1 MKKIFLFLML
11 TACSFKP
18 IFSGSNTD
26 IYVAPISG
34 INGIELRNSLNSQF
48 GGMHDQT
55 AMYSLTV
62 NLQEPVTR
70 YKALERAGDVTQV
83 VNRGVFDGQA
93 AAEHGRH
100 AYETAHFNHVGQH
113 PVFRSVQGID
123 AGNGEQIA
131 CHAFYLRSHAIE
143 HPAELLHVRLTGCIV
158 NGSDALGQD
167 GSHHDVGRSRH
178 RSLV

>member
-1 MKKIFLFLML
+1 ML

-70 YKALERAGDVTQV
+70 YKALERAGDAVWQEV
-83 VNRGVFDGQA
+83 KLNASYVLKQGNKEIAKGSES
-93 AAEHGRH
+93 AAESYTFVRYLVAANASYNNAVMNTIHQLSEKISMRVIS
-100 AYETAHFNHVGQH
+100 EIQKVGNQ
-113 PVFRSVQGID
+113 
-123 AGNGEQIA
+123 
-131 CHAFYLRSHAIE
+131 
-143 HPAELLHVRLTGCIV
+143 
-158 NGSDALGQD
+158 
-167 GSHHDVGRSRH
+167 
-178 RSLV
+178 